1 MSGAR
6 AVTDYWYR
14 LRAMDPSEVAHR
26 VLDQAMRWA
35 EPASRRSLAQVRLP
49 NRGSAFPQLPDRL
62 NAPPSLRAA
71 IRDAAKSIRSGRWV
85 LFGWREVDMPDPP
98 DWQRDY
104 AHDPGRAAGSEPR
117 NVWEINRWSE
127 LVRLAQNAWLNQERE
142 DARLVQR
149 WLNDWCA
156 RNPVGVGVNWRSGL
170 EAGVRLVNFCWIDA
184 LIRGCGDAALRT
196 AQLRLA
202 QQIVPAHA
210 WWVWRRRS
218 FGSSANNHLIGELAG
233 LVLAA
238 RRWPAVSRVC
248 GSAERAW
255 EMLSRELL
263 RQFAADGGNR
273 EQALHYHLFAWELAW
288 QAHRVMGRFHG
299 AVAER
304 LRAAGQFWC
313 DHAHTSEPWDFG
325 DSDDAQVTPFTAGI
339 GSARNEW
346 KTWLTGGAS
355 PALHFW
361 LGRAPQIPALRA
373 GSWRVYRESG
383 LAVQDAGGWKARLDA
398 SPLGWGRLA
407 AHGHLDALH
416 VSLWD
421 GARALVVDPGT
432 GAYLGDRS
440 VRDRLASWEW
450 HNGPIPQF
458 GLSRPRRRGAFV
470 WSDHHDAPE
479 LSVDGATAVARRYD
493 GGAPVTRCV
502 RYASDA
508 GAWTIEDR
516 TPPGVPYVVRWRL
529 APAWRALPCKQGVV
543 ALAHA
548 GGEQVRLTL
557 AADQL
562 QRCDVSEDVVAPHF
576 GRLERAPVITV
587 TFRDRL
593 VSHWQRGGSPLPA
606 PSVYEQ

>member
-14 LRAMDPSEVAHR
+14 LRAMEPSEVAHR
-26 VLDQAMRWA
+26 VLDQALRWA

-49 NRGSAFPQLPDRL
+49 NRGSAFPQLPERL

-71 IRDAAKSIRSGRWV
+71 IRNAAQAIRSGRWV

-104 AHDPGRAAGSEPR
+104 AHDPGGAAGSEPR
-117 NVWEINRWSE
+117 NIWEINRWSE

-233 LVLAA
+233 LVLAV

-263 RQFAADGGNR
+263 R
-273 EQALHYHLFAWELAW
+273 
-288 QAHRVMGRFHG
+288 
-299 AVAER
+299 
-304 LRAAGQFWC
+304 
-313 DHAHTSEPWDFG
+313 
-325 DSDDAQVTPFTAGI
+325 
-339 GSARNEW
+339 
-346 KTWLTGGAS
+346 
-355 PALHFW
+355 
-361 LGRAPQIPALRA
+361 
-373 GSWRVYRESG
+373 
-383 LAVQDAGGWKARLDA
+383 
-398 SPLGWGRLA
+398 
-407 AHGHLDALH
+407 
-416 VSLWD
+416 
-421 GARALVVDPGT
+421 
-432 GAYLGDRS
+432 
-440 VRDRLASWEW
+440 
-450 HNGPIPQF
+450 
-458 GLSRPRRRGAFV
+458 
-470 WSDHHDAPE
+470 
-479 LSVDGATAVARRYD
+479 
-493 GGAPVTRCV
+493 
-502 RYASDA
+502 
-508 GAWTIEDR
+508 
-516 TPPGVPYVVRWRL
+516 
-529 APAWRALPCKQGVV
+529 
-543 ALAHA
+543 
-548 GGEQVRLTL
+548 
-557 AADQL
+557 
-562 QRCDVSEDVVAPHF
+562 
-576 GRLERAPVITV
+576 
-587 TFRDRL
+587 
-593 VSHWQRGGSPLPA
+593 
-606 PSVYEQ
+606 